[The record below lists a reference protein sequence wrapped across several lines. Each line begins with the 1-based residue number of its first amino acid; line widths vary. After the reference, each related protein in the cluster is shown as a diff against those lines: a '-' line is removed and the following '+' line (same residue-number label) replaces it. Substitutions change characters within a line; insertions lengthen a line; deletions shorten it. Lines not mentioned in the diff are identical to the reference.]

1 MTLTAAQ
8 HLADHIGRHRTA
20 LDQLE
25 QLGPALEAAAQAC
38 VRALRGGGKL
48 LTCGNGGSAADAQH
62 LAAELTGRYRRERRP
77 LPAVALTTDSSAL
90 TCIGN
95 DYAFE
100 EVFAR
105 QAQALTQPGDVLIG
119 ITTSGNSPNIIR
131 ALQAARA
138 RGAVTVALT
147 GALTGGRGGAAA
159 GHADITLNVPSDRTA
174 HIQEMH
180 ILLIHV
186 LCETIDDAFAEADPA

>member
-1 MTLTAAQ
+1 MTGAAN
-8 HLADHIGRHRTA
+8 LRTYIDRHREA
-20 LDQLE
+20 LDRLE
-25 QLGPALEAAAQAC
+25 DLAPEVTVAAEAC
-38 VRALRGGGKL
+38 IRALRDGNKL

-62 LAAELTGRYRRERRP
+62 FAAELTGRYRRERRP
-77 LPAVALTTDSSAL
+77 LPALALTTDSSAL

-105 QAQALTQPGDVLIG
+105 QVTALARPGDVLVG
-119 ITTSGNSPNIIR
+119 ITTSGNSANVVR
-131 ALQAARA
+131 ALAAAREQ
-138 RGAVTVALT
+138 GTFTLALT
-147 GALTGGRGGAAA
+147 GEAGGEAARY
-159 GHADITLNVPSDRTA
+159 ADITLKAPSDRTA

-186 LCETIDDAFAEADPA
+186 LCESIDDAFVEDSPA

>member
-1 MTLTAAQ
+1 MSAGNNLTEYIQ
-8 HLADHIGRHRTA
+8 RHRTA
-20 LDQLE
+20 LDRLM
-25 QLGPALEAAAQAC
+25 ALSPETEAAAQAC
-38 VRALRGGGKL
+38 IMALRGGGKL

-62 LAAELTGRYRRERRP
+62 FAAELTGRYRRERRP
-77 LPAVALTTDSSAL
+77 LPALALTTDSSAL

-105 QAQALTQPGDVLIG
+105 QAQALVQPGDVLVG
-119 ITTSGNSPNIIR
+119 ITTSGNSKNIIR
-131 ALQAARA
+131 ALQVARE
-138 RGAVTVALT
+138 RGAVTIALT
-147 GALTGGRGGAAA
+147 GEAGGQAAEL
-159 GHADITLNVPSDRTA
+159 ADIALKAPSDRTA

-186 LCETIDDAFAEADPA
+186 LCETIDDAFVQETEEDASA

>member
-1 MTLTAAQ
+1 MSAANNLTGYI
-8 HLADHIGRHRTA
+8 DRHRRA
-20 LDQLE
+20 LERLA
-25 QLGPALEAAAQAC
+25 ALAPDVEAAAQAC
-38 VRALRGGGKL
+38 VEALRSGGKL

-62 LAAELTGRYRRERRP
+62 FAAELTGRYRRERRP
-77 LPAVALTTDSSAL
+77 LPALALTTDSSAL

-105 QAQALTQPGDVLIG
+105 QAQALVQAGDVLVG
-119 ITTSGNSPNIIR
+119 LTTSGGSRNVLR
-131 ALQAARA
+131 ALQVARE
-138 RGAVTVALT
+138 RGAITIAMTGEAGGPAAELAQIALK
-147 GALTGGRGGAAA
+147 A
-159 GHADITLNVPSDRTA
+159 PSDRTA

-186 LCETIDDAFAEADPA
+186 LCETIDDAFVEDASA

>member
-1 MTLTAAQ
+1 MSAANNLTGYI
-8 HLADHIGRHRTA
+8 DRHRRA
-20 LDQLE
+20 LERLA
-25 QLGPALEAAAQAC
+25 ALAPDVEAAAQAC
-38 VRALRGGGKL
+38 VEALRGGGKL

-62 LAAELTGRYRRERRP
+62 FAAELTGRYRRERRP
-77 LPAVALTTDSSAL
+77 LPALALTTDSSAL

-105 QAQALTQPGDVLIG
+105 QAQALVQAGDVLVG
-119 ITTSGNSPNIIR
+119 LTTSGGSRNVLR
-131 ALQAARA
+131 ALQVARE
-138 RGAVTVALT
+138 RGAITIAMTGEAGGPAADLAQIALK
-147 GALTGGRGGAAA
+147 A
-159 GHADITLNVPSDRTA
+159 PSDRTA

-186 LCETIDDAFAEADPA
+186 LCETIDDAFVEDASA